1 MATLDEVISQMSE
14 EDYYNDPIQ
23 FVIDSDLRVISIPGK
38 GVVAG
43 VVGDKNINR
52 INFQMSRYYNGFDMS
67 KFTTRVNYIN
77 ARGNFNYYS
86 VTDLTIEDDLI
97 YFTWLVDSDVVE
109 YAGIVMFAV
118 NMFITDSNGKIIQ
131 SFNTSN
137 KGLLNVL
144 EGIQV
149 NEYVTPEEQ
158 EDILTRLEAD
168 LTKYI
173 SSGINQIQDEGSKV
187 KKSLPA
193 DYVKM
198 TEDVTSL
205 KTNLRQLSDL
215 SLGFGKDG
223 LMYIFLSGKAIG
235 NGVEVNGTVV
245 PSNGVAVFVAD
256 FSDTSPSSEQ
266 FYSWEGRDYNGA
278 ITDSLSNIQCDVG
291 VAKLTSVY
299 DTEKSKW
306 IKQMMCTGGLFESD
320 NFICEFEAK
329 FCGLAG
335 SWNNVIT
342 YGTGT
347 HWTNEMYSKGIKWPA
362 GGEIDAF
369 EQAGG
374 YSATP
379 NTMNTPTVHWG
390 SGTASGYPDTHLKRN
405 TNLVDFTTDKWHKF
419 KFQLIN
425 GYVKVWIDDVLVGEN
440 DFSDCTVDNNYLC
453 NYKPFLK
460 PQAFYIDGSC
470 ASNSNEIDTNN
481 VYEFYVKNFNVY
493 QDAQVEC
500 TELEIYPQM
509 WEKET
514 ELVFPVGAEIYL
526 DRAYTP
532 SNTSN
537 KACTWES
544 SNPAVAT
551 VVQGFVKTLTE
562 GSAMIT
568 AKCGTATAQYI
579 VNVSANAN
587 VPCVKV
593 IAANEKVSLVKG
605 KTYDVTSYAYPRF
618 ATDDLVYV
626 SNDKQIATFENGIVK
641 GVGKGQTE
649 VIITCGTKSAT
660 ISVDVL
666 EGATPVIAYDLSGI
680 VYDGEAYTGE
690 TSVIANTGSYGSS
703 FDGTLSQSMTNYY
716 NGNYSV
722 DGYVQKATL
731 DANVTGL
738 NLKGVAHTVIY
749 KGVKI
754 VNKPLGAGSTDIKLR
769 ALFDSNGNVMPSIQ
783 VSSNSI
789 KYGNVTAY
797 TYTFTEEIS
806 NIAVSSDGTTA
817 KLFINGEMVAS
828 GSDGYSASNPTSFKI
843 DYINENI
850 ESFEIYMEQLSDEE
864 LIGITSVN

>member
-1 MATLDEVISQMSE
+1 MSDEIKVISE
-14 EDYYNDPIQ
+14 
-23 FVIDSDLRVISIPGK
+23 
-38 GVVAG
+38 
-43 VVGDKNINR
+43 
-52 INFQMSRYYNGFDMS
+52 
-67 KFTTRVNYIN
+67 
-77 ARGNFNYYS
+77 
-86 VTDLTIEDDLI
+86 
-97 YFTWLVDSDVVE
+97 
-109 YAGIVMFAV
+109 
-118 NMFITDSNGKIIQ
+118 
-131 SFNTSN
+131 NTSHAKN
-137 KGLLNVL
+137 LVTLG
-144 EGIQV
+144 QV
-149 NEYVTPEEQ
+149 K
-158 EDILTRLEAD
+158 DALDKR
-168 LTKYI
+168 
-173 SSGINQIQDEGSKV
+173 DEKI
-187 KKSLPA
+187 
-193 DYVKM
+193 
-198 TEDVTSL
+198 TSL
-205 KTNLRQLSDL
+205 KEDLSQLSEKIDGL
-215 SLGFGKDG
+215 SLGFGEDG

-278 ITDSLSNIQCDVG
+278 ITDSLSNIQCDGG

-299 DTEKSKW
+299 DTKKSKW
-306 IKQMMCTGGLFESD
+306 IQQMMCTGGLFESD

-347 HWTNEMYSKGIKWPA
+347 HWTNEMYSNGIKWPA
-362 GGEIDAF
+362 GGEIDVF

-405 TNLVDFTTDKWHKF
+405 MNLVNFTTDKWHKF

-514 ELVFPVGAEIYL
+514 KLVFPVGAEIYL

-562 GSAMIT
+562 GSATIT

-593 IAANEKVSLVKG
+593 IANEKVSVVKG
-605 KTYDVTSYAYPRF
+605 KTYDVTSYTYPRF

-660 ISVDVL
+660 ISVDVS

-680 VYDGEAYTGE
+680 AYDGEAYTGE

-703 FDGTLSQSMTNYY
+703 FDGTLSQSKNNYY
-716 NGNYSV
+716 NGNYSA
-722 DGYVQKATL
+722 DGYVERATL

-738 NLKGVAHTVIY
+738 NLRGVAYTVIY

-754 VNKPLGAGSTDIKLR
+754 VNKPLGAAVSMDIKLR
-769 ALFDSNGNVMPSIQ
+769 ALFDSNGNIMPSIQ

-828 GSDGYSASNPTSFKI
+828 GSDSYSASNPTSFKI

-864 LIGITSVN
+864 LIGITSVNSSQQSKQNVN